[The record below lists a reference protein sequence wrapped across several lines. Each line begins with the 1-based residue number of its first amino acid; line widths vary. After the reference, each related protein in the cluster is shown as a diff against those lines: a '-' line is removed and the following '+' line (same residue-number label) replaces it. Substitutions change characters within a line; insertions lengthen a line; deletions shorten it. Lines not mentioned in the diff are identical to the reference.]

1 MRGLTLL
8 VAALIPALPVS
19 AETLVAAR
27 TIRAQAILAPSDIA
41 LADANTPGALT
52 DPADAVGLEARVV
65 LYAGRPIRPSDLGP
79 PATVT
84 RNQTVTLLYRSGG
97 LTIATE
103 GRALGRGGPGDAIRV
118 MNTASRS
125 TVTGTVTE
133 TGAVLVGGSA

>member
-1 MRGLTLL
+1 MRGLALVL
-8 VAALIPALPVS
+8 AVVAAAPPAG

-41 LADANTPGALT
+41 IAEATVPGALR
-52 DPADAVGLEARVV
+52 DPAEAVGLEARIV
-65 LYAGRPIRPSDLGP
+65 LYAGRPIRPGDLGP
-79 PATVT
+79 PAIVA
-84 RNQTVTLLYRSGG
+84 RNQIITLLYRQGG

-103 GRALGRGGPGDAIRV
+103 GRALGRGGPGDAIRA

-133 TGAVLVGGSA
+133 TGAVLVDGSI

>member
-8 VAALIPALPVS
+8 IAALIPALPVS

-65 LYAGRPIRPSDLGP
+65 LYAGRPIRPGDLGP
-79 PATVT
+79 PATVM

>member
-19 AETLVAAR
+19 AETLVATR

-65 LYAGRPIRPSDLGP
+65 LYAGRPIRPGDLGP

-84 RNQTVTLLYRSGG
+84 RNQTVTLLYRSCG

>member
-1 MRGLTLL
+1 MRGLATLL
-8 VAALIPALPVS
+8 AAFAAALPVS

-27 TIRAQAILAPSDIA
+27 TIRAQAILAPTDVVVTE
-41 LADANTPGALT
+41 ADVPGALT
-52 DPADAVGLEARVV
+52 DPVEAVGLEARVV
-65 LYAGRPIRPSDLGP
+65 LYAGRPIRPGDLGP

-84 RNQTVTLLYRSGG
+84 RNQTVTLLYRKDG

-125 TVTGTVTE
+125 TVTGTVTD
-133 TGAVLVGGSA
+133 TGAVLVDGSV

>member
-41 LADANTPGALT
+41 LADATIPGALT

-65 LYAGRPIRPSDLGP
+65 LYAGRPIRPVAKWQLMIALTLSV
-79 PATVT
+79 PAVDWFTPW
-84 RNQTVTLLYRSGG
+84 L
-97 LTIATE
+97 
-103 GRALGRGGPGDAIRV
+103 
-118 MNTASRS
+118 
-125 TVTGTVTE
+125 
-133 TGAVLVGGSA
+133 

>member
-41 LADANTPGALT
+41 LADAHTPGALT

-65 LYAGRPIRPSDLGP
+65 LYAGRPIRPGDLGP